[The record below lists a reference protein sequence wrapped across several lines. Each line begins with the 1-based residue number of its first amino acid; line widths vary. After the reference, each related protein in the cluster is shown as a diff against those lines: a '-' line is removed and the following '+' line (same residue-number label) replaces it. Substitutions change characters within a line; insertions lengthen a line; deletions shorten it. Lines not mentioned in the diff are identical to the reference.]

1 MVDGAQCERC
11 VNLADWDLPV
21 RSARYVEASRQEAL
35 GRLSIETVRDLLT
48 HFPFRY
54 IDLTDLVPLGSVRPG
69 TEATVVG
76 RVHDIKIKQPRPK
89 LKIVEVAIVD
99 GTGALMGVWFN
110 QPFQAN
116 RFVLNERVAF
126 AGMVAFDFGL
136 KQIRNPFVEKLGDE
150 DGAEEVA
157 RVVPV
162 HRTTEGL
169 STNWVRR
176 LIASAI
182 EDVGEV
188 PDFLPVDLRL
198 RHDLVSLSTA
208 IRDVHFPR
216 NMHDADNA
224 RRRFAYDELLCIQLG
239 MTMRRYHLT
248 REQPGIA
255 HVIDGPALRRLRQ
268 HMGVTPTGDQERAI
282 SEMLGDMAS
291 AHPANRLLLCD
302 VGTGKTLVAAHALA
316 AVADTG
322 TQAAMMAPTEV
333 LAVQYAEKVGPL
345 LDAVGIS
352 WCLLTGSTSVA
363 DRKHALAGLESGDIA
378 VAFGTHALLE
388 ARVKFAGLSLAIVDE
403 QHRFGVSQRL
413 LLRAKGPAADLIVMT
428 ATPIPRSLALT
439 VYGDLAASYLKE
451 RPTSAPGR
459 VTRLVTHA
467 HRQEA
472 YDSVRSAVARGR
484 QAFVVCALVDE
495 SNAAQA
501 RAAVKE
507 ADRLRTRVFQELR
520 VGLLTGRM
528 RSDEKAATMSQFR
541 AGQIDVL
548 VSTTVIEVGIDVPNA
563 TIMLI
568 EDAERFGLAQLH
580 QLRGRV
586 GRGEHAGEV
595 LLFADPKS
603 SESRQRMNAIV
614 ATEDGFELAEYDLRL
629 RGEGQLLGER
639 QHGLPELKIASL
651 LDDLDLLG
659 QAREDAQAIVQI
671 DPHLSDPH
679 HGPLLDEV
687 IRRFGA
693 SWKWVSSG

>member
-1 MVDGAQCERC
+1 MGDGLQRDRC
-11 VNLADWDLPV
+11 ANLAAWDLPV

-35 GRLSIETVRDLLT
+35 GRLNIETVRDLVT
-48 HFPFRY
+48 HYPFRY
-54 IDLTDLVPLGSVRPG
+54 IDLTDIAPLGSVRPG

-76 RVHDIKIKQPRPK
+76 RVHDIKIRQPRPK
-89 LKIVEVAIVD
+89 LTVVEVAIVD
-99 GTGALMGVWFN
+99 GTGAVMGVWFN
-110 QPFQAN
+110 QPYQAN
-116 RFVLNERVAF
+116 RFVLNERVAL
-126 AGMVAFDFGL
+126 AGAVTFDFGL

-150 DGAEEVA
+150 DGVDEAA

-176 LIASAI
+176 LIASAV
-182 EDVGEV
+182 EDVGDV
-188 PDFLPVDLRL
+188 PDFLPVALRL
-198 RHDLVSLSTA
+198 KHDLVPLGA
-208 IRDVHFPR
+208 ALRDVHFPR
-216 NMHDADNA
+216 SMADATAA
-224 RRRFAYDELLCIQLG
+224 RRRFAYEELLCIQLG
-239 MTMRRYHLT
+239 MTMRRHHLT
-248 REQPGIA
+248 REQPGIT
-255 HVIDGPALRRLRQ
+255 HVVDGPALQRLKAE
-268 HMGVTPTGDQERAI
+268 MGVTPTGDQDRAI
-282 SEMLGDMAS
+282 AEMLADMAS
-291 AHPANRLLLCD
+291 PHPANRLLLGD

-352 WCLLTGSTSVA
+352 WCLLTGSTSTA
-363 DRKHALAGLESGDIA
+363 ERKRALAGLESGDIT

-388 ARVKFAGLSLAIVDE
+388 ARVTFAGLSLAIVDE

-459 VTRLVTHA
+459 TTRLVTHS
-467 HRQEA
+467 HREEA
-472 YDSVRSAVARGR
+472 YEGVRRAVAEGR

-495 SNAAQA
+495 SNLAQA
-501 RAAVKE
+501 KAAVRE
-507 ADRLRTRVFQELR
+507 AERLRTHVFPKLK

-528 RSDEKAATMSQFR
+528 RSDEKAATMTQFR
-541 AGQIDVL
+541 AGEIDVL

-563 TIMLI
+563 TVMLI

-586 GRGEHAGEV
+586 GRGEHAGQV

-603 SESRQRMNAIV
+603 KESRERMNAIA

-651 LDDLDLLG
+651 LDDMELLG
-659 QAREDAQAIVQI
+659 KAREDAIEIVEA

-687 IRRFGA
+687 VRRFGA